1 MFPHNS
7 FLFMVLLFG
16 ILGAIPILL
25 TLASAILALNRG
37 MGGGIMHIL
46 PLLIVITLSACT
58 GEYLF
63 ATQVMLAFFLISACW
78 IEETGCIPGK
88 AALQ

>member
-1 MFPHNS
+1 
-7 FLFMVLLFG
+7 
-16 ILGAIPILL
+16 
-25 TLASAILALNRG
+25 
-37 MGGGIMHIL
+37 MHIL